1 MRDTI
6 MTAGEFDLDRVHR
19 GRQGPVAGRQ
29 MAVARFPELRDEE
42 LDGEQ
47 RRVAAAIR
55 GGPRGGLAGPF
66 VPLLYNPMLADRV
79 QSLGAH
85 LRFECSL
92 PEDLKELAI
101 IVTARH
107 WTAQFEWYAHRR
119 LALAAGISDEIV
131 AAIAEDR
138 RPDDLSPERAAVY
151 DFCIELHEEGRVSA
165 PTFQRALDHL
175 DHGRVMELIGL
186 CGYYT
191 LIAMVLNVAE
201 VPIPDGEPTLGRAR
215 PAVGRGQALPRDG
228 APQP

>member
-1 MRDTI
+1 
-6 MTAGEFDLDRVHR
+6 MTSNAGSPRR
-19 GRQGPVAGRQ
+19 SGAGRG
-29 MAVARFPELRDEE
+29 AGCSGRSCPCSTIPCSPTGCRACGACLRS
-42 LDGEQ
+42 
-47 RRVAAAIR
+47 A
-55 GGPRGGLAGPF
+55 
-66 VPLLYNPMLADRV
+66 
-79 QSLGAH
+79 S
-85 LRFECSL
+85 SL

-151 DFCIELHEEGRVSA
+151 DFCIELHEEGQVSA

-175 DHGRVMELIGL
+175 DRGRLIELIGL

-201 VPIPDGEPTLGRAR
+201 VPIPDGEPPLGRRAR
-215 PAVGRGQALPRDG
+215 TAVARGQALPRSG
-228 APQP
+228 AAQA

>member
-1 MRDTI
+1 
-6 MTAGEFDLDRVHR
+6 MT
-19 GRQGPVAGRQ
+19 
-29 MAVARFPELRDEE
+29 VARFPELRDEE
-42 LDGEQ
+42 LDDEQ

-55 GGPRGGLAGPF
+55 GGPRGGLSGPF
-66 VPLLYNPMLADRV
+66 VPLLYAPMLADRV

-85 LRFECSL
+85 LRFESSL

-107 WTAQFEWYAHRR
+107 WTAQFEWYFHRP
-119 LALAAGISDEIV
+119 LALAAGISDDIV

-138 RPDDLSPERAAVY
+138 RPDDLSPVRAAAY

-175 DHGRVMELIGL
+175 DRGCLMELTGL
-186 CGYYT
+186 CGYYS

-201 VPIPDGEPTLGRAR
+201 VPIPDDELDEPPLGPRRAR
-215 PAVGRGQALPRDG
+215 PAAAPGRPRPRSG
-228 APQP
+228 APQA